1 MTTNTTERDAL
12 LPCPFCGADISARD
26 DDGVLYGKH
35 SYAFTSCVLDGLEI
49 SPDEIRAWNTRTANA
64 SEASGPTPRVVSQA
78 VLQAAY
84 ENRPNGQHGVG
95 TEFVSGWTACLEY
108 LAREIAAPPSDRAAV
123 EGVSGQTLA
132 QIRHQWM
139 ESDEGK
145 RCRDGNAGGVY
156 LRNRLE
162 CAFLAGA
169 RMIDAMYAERA
180 RASSPNAAAAVGQ
193 EVELH
198 PRTRDLVSRFSVA
211 LAGKLAAAERKYGY
225 TDGWADDDWM
235 EECRGKLIE
244 HVAKGDPIDVAA
256 YCAFLWHHGEY
267 TELRLP
273 WPRPPHMRI
282 R

>member
-1 MTTNTTERDAL
+1 MSNEL
-12 LPCPFCGADISARD
+12 LPCPFCGELPRMKAEE
-26 DDGVLYGKH
+26 
-35 SYAFTSCVLDGLEI
+35 SYNEVTERVTGMYEVHCACGANTGLTSFSRE
-49 SPDEIRAWNTRTANA
+49 RAVQNWNTRTANA
-64 SEASGPTPRVVSQA
+64 SEASAPHGA
-78 VLQAAY
+78 CAH
-84 ENRPNGQHGVG
+84 PNACARHGC
-95 TEFVSGWTACLEY
+95 SGKC
-108 LAREIAAPPSDRAAV
+108 AAPPSDRAAV
-123 EGVSGQTLA
+123 EVVTEA
-132 QIRHQWM
+132 M
-139 ESDEGK
+139 VD
-145 RCRDGNAGGVY
+145 AA
-156 LRNRLE
+156 LRATFADPDYRPDQEDKVLMRSALE
-162 CAFLAGA
+162 A
-169 RMIDAMYAERA
+169 AERA